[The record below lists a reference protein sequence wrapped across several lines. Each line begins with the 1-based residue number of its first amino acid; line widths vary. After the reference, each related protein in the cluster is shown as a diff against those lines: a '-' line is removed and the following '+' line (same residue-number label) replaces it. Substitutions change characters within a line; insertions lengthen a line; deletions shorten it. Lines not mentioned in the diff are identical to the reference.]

1 MFKAIVKYKPLNEW
15 LVPWV
20 NLPNAKQ
27 RMSDGASF
35 IENANRRRDSVSD
48 YYLIVTT

>member
-1 MFKAIVKYKPLNEW
+1 MFKAIGKYKQLDEG

-20 NLPNAKQ
+20 DLPNAKQ
-27 RMSDGASF
+27 RMPHGASF